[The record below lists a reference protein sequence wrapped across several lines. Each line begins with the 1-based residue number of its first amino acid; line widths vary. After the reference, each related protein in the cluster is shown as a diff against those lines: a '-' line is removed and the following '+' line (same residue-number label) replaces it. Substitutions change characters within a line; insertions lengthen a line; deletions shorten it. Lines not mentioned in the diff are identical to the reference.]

1 MRRPVRKSG
10 PRSTARGRSTR
21 HVTRDVADT
30 RRRLLDAARRLF
42 ADHAFDDVTV
52 RDICR
57 EARVNLALV
66 NYHFR
71 DKLGLYDAV
80 LSEVVERI
88 REFNAVAMN
97 EPADTPP
104 EHRLRVFVH
113 AFLKRIFES
122 HAEDGWAHKIIQHE
136 LNRPTDAVNR
146 IIEEAIVPRLRYL
159 SAVVTELLGCAPS
172 DPRVMQCVGSV
183 HGLCLVYSR
192 MLLAPRLRLVAPDL
206 TPGSAPVLE
215 SAVEH
220 VTMFSL
226 AGIRA
231 MRR

>member
-1 MRRPVRKSG
+1 MSNRASRPMR
-10 PRSTARGRSTR
+10 RGRSAR
-21 HVTRDVADT
+21 NLTRDVADT

-42 ADHAFDDVTV
+42 ADHAYDDVTV

-57 EARVNLALV
+57 EAGVNLALV
-66 NYHFR
+66 NYHFG

-80 LSEVVERI
+80 LSDVIERI

-97 EPADTPP
+97 EPADSPP
-104 EHRLRVFVH
+104 EHRLRVFVQ
-113 AFLKRIFES
+113 AFLERIFQAHE
-122 HAEDGWAHKIIQHE
+122 ADGWAHKIIQHE

-159 SAVVTELLGCAPS
+159 SAVVTELLGCEPN
-172 DPRVMQCVGSV
+172 DRRVMQCVGSV

-192 MLLAPRLRLVAPDL
+192 MLLAPKLTVVAPDL
-206 TPGSAPVLE
+206 APPGGRPDFNT
-215 SAVEH
+215 AVEH
-220 VTMFSL
+220 VTKFSL

-231 MRR
+231 MRSTA